1 MLPVS
6 EVVLEEPMKTW
17 VCAVGPLMTFDT
29 LKVGS
34 ARVQGAQSQ
43 ALMDC
48 AEQYAALE
56 KDANS
61 FARSALNFVG
71 SSTDR
76 PLPVPY
82 I

>member
-6 EVVLEEPMKTW
+6 EVVLEEPMNTW
-17 VCAVGPLMTFDT
+17 VCAVGPLMTLDT

-34 ARVQGAQSQ
+34 ARVQGAQSH
-43 ALMDC
+43 ALMDW

-56 KDANS
+56 KVAKS

-71 SSTDR
+71 SSDR
-76 PLPVPY
+76 PLPVP
-82 I
+82 